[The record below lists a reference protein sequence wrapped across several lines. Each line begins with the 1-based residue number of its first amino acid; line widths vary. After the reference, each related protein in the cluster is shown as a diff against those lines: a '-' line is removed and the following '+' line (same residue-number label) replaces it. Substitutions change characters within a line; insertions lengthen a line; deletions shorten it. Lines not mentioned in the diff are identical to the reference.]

1 MATKGQYLVN
11 NTVEDCASLIQRLE
25 NARSLLWRVV
35 NRMEAIGAP
44 ALDDVVFEN
53 DYTKTKFI
61 ALYTALNALPDF
73 VIDDDTRDK
82 VFDLLS
88 SVQ

>member
-11 NTVEDCASLIQRLE
+11 NTVEDCASLIGQLE
-25 NARSLLWRVV
+25 QTKRTLWRVV
-35 NRMEAIGAP
+35 NRMEAIGAA

-53 DYTKTKFI
+53 NYSKTKFI
-61 ALYTALNALPDF
+61 ALYNALDALPDF
-73 VIDDDTRDK
+73 VIADSVRDAI
-82 VFDLLS
+82 FDLLS